1 MPPPPLHPSLPA
13 RPSTSYPP
21 SSLAARPPSL
31 APPPASSPTSHSTPH
46 NPLSLPNRPA
56 FHSTPQPA
64 SPRPSAPSSL
74 SGAPAASPKAATH
87 AKDDAAEAP
96 WPRVKER
103 VRPDEVK
110 VNAELVELGEG
121 WAVTW
126 RCWKAPAV
134 PLSNA
139 VDAGARDLTNYD
151 PFAPFARRDVA
162 ASTAKPGS
170 TAEKAKSSS
179 AASKDNDNHQPPK
192 KKSRPL
198 NAFDELLADE
208 LATASPAVPT
218 PLPESS
224 AAPPTPVAGPS
235 TSRHAA
241 TTRLRSQL
249 DALRAAPSC
258 AASEDLLERAR
269 KAVVRR
275 AKDRAAREGGDK
287 LGLFCYV
294 KVANASLTK
303 GEAASEDLKG
313 KGKAREVSSEE
324 EGEEVAGRT
333 LWAFGLTR
341 GGESEGA
348 EGWLDGLTFEGL
360 ECISSGT
367 FTHRSLFPSLYPSE
381 PSSNSTPPFR
391 SLLSLPAKSYP
402 SALSLSSHLF
412 AVPSATGPPPRQ
424 TEVAAAH
431 EAFVAAINE
440 LLVTE
445 LLYAP
450 QTAENAKRLRVGE
463 SLVYL
468 PPNSAFPA
476 RFDSFSSISANSHIS
491 PTPRRRSPPLAT
503 LATLRT
509 IVQRSTLFVQ
519 TFLEEV
525 PYRPFPTLSPPHSLA
540 VSPPMGT
547 PALLAP
553 LNLRARFVRRVE
565 VDPGRDGQRLKQ
577 LEDDWR
583 SLLEGSGLDI
593 SSENSEWVI
602 CRLDLSSATSSSD
615 AFLSASTE
623 DDLDIEL
630 TWPASLIIIDGTR
643 PLPPPSPLTSP
654 EKPKPPDLPASAL
667 ISPEM
672 TRNFPFP
679 TASDFSAAPRPP
691 INGLTSLLRYP
702 YDAAA
707 RRRLASQALNRS
719 RRRQR
724 TSTGAEEE
732 EDELE
737 HRRDPLARRTR
748 EVWSWMEDEVAR
760 RVKEQEERTR
770 EEEEERRRAVEAE
783 RERERDKE
791 REREKEKSAH
801 HPPVAAPINMRTP
814 MSLGTASTEAPSPAD
829 VAFPLPG
836 ISSGISTVGAVN
848 VGGSGVAAGGAG
860 APMAIDGIGLGMY
873 PSPAEQPSTVPSMGP
888 TTSQPGPMSSLDAA
902 FAEFDWGDGSFG
914 TSGGGAP
921 GGVGGGDGQDYD
933 DGMNLLGLT
942 DDDFSF
948 FDAPPTPLP
957 ATSMPPPVGFAS
969 AGTSPKFADHFAH
982 LHGTP
987 FTSAVSPTSPFAAQS
1002 SPHFPP
1008 HASPGTG
1015 FNFSFDPTTTNALG
1029 LASSTSAT
1037 LPLLALASTTPASVC
1052 TSAASPHKTPC
1063 SPFAIELASAS
1074 YNSPAHAASPVA
1086 LRSVS
1091 LAGTPVALTALTPYS
1106 PFTASRTSS
1115 AFEPIAFGPS
1125 HFLADEKYDPR
1136 KGKFGLPSPESEGED
1151 TALFPLG
1158 LRRSSSKSALQ
1169 PSSLEPWY
1177 TSVCDPRFVVAE
1189 RLKRNRRSSMSKAAA
1204 DRRGSSGSRGKSAG
1218 WVKARGWTRQSQV
1231 EEGSDFAATGDEESS
1246 ESEMELEEDD
1256 DDLDASERDA
1266 RAGEDN
1272 RAVLG
1277 SFGAELLLLK
1287 GVIGGLVDRAA
1298 ASSGESKL
1306 PAKASSAT
1314 DVARE
1319 ITLHVVADQVMYNP
1333 EFRTSTLELCRGADE
1348 RPKLVSAR
1356 AIELVSAALSSVC
1369 SALSPSP
1376 LFADHTVLPLLDSH
1390 DAPTVLLRSQQSI
1403 MQMSTSAIDFW
1414 RPMGFEPL
1422 LGRKD
1427 VTAFALYEDVGQAMH
1442 EVVKEWLRLFGTVYQ
1457 GIRLGE
1463 HTPGTIQ
1470 PTGNFPGAQDGLIP
1484 VTAGLLTEARGRE
1497 EFKTLCATLAEVSR
1511 SNQNVVVYIFTPLD
1525 VSPLS
1530 ASSPLAAVIQQISRS
1545 KTAITTMLPCPIP
1558 LSHLF
1563 HDPSTAS
1570 RLPGVDRLA
1579 ALAFS
1584 VYDQIQTPVNKLRFP
1599 VPETFPSASYPTA
1612 QSFGAVI
1619 RLFQSPAVSVAPAR
1633 PPKVTFELSWPP
1645 SSLAVE
1651 HRHRFLH
1658 ICYSSKPA
1666 NAEGTL
1672 EWLLFC
1678 SIDDKGET
1686 WRLLPRLIKIP
1697 NGMVADVHRV
1707 RAVWNFAKICYEQAD
1722 VEWRIIVCK
1731 LGEPTAIEM
1740 RAWDSVLKEQLAMS
1754 KRPLHVTVVCAD
1766 LDPPLAAQPCSTPAR
1781 RSSHISLQSDT
1792 ISEEGELTLIA
1803 TSGNDGSSSSKPSLF
1818 DTQPSVF
1825 AFTPAEPATLATLP
1839 ILAPATT
1846 YLIHIPRI
1854 PSFTHSSIQPFPS
1867 PPSPSPAPIS
1877 VHALHFLLS
1886 HSSRSSSFS
1895 GSLGDLVTD
1904 VRQSYVELAAL
1915 GQARWG
1921 TSGRLGWHL
1930 EAVRTVH
1937 TLVDCLA

>member
-21 SSLAARPPSL
+21 SSHAARPPAL
-31 APPPASSPTSHSTPH
+31 APHPASSPTSHSTPH
-46 NPLSLPNRPA
+46 PPLSLPNRPA

-64 SPRPSAPSSL
+64 SPRPSAPPSL
-74 SGAPAASPKAATH
+74 SGAPAASPKAAGH

-110 VNAELVELGEG
+110 VNAELIELGEG

-134 PLSNA
+134 PLSSAAN
-139 VDAGARDLTNYD
+139 AGARDLTNYD
-151 PFAPFARRDVA
+151 PFVPFSRGDATA
-162 ASTAKPGS
+162 LTAKPAS
-170 TAEKAKSSS
+170 TAEKAKSFS
-179 AASKDNDNHQPPK
+179 AASKDKDHHQPPK

-208 LATASPAVPT
+208 LASASHAVPA

-224 AAPPTPVAGPS
+224 ATPLTPVAGPS
-235 TSRHAA
+235 TSRHTAA

-258 AASEDLLERAR
+258 AASEDPLERAR

-275 AKDRAAREGGDK
+275 AQDRAARDGGDK
-287 LGLFCYV
+287 LGMFCYV
-294 KVANASLTK
+294 KVANARLTQ
-303 GEAASEDLKG
+303 GEAASEDPKG
-313 KGKAREVSSEE
+313 KGKAREVVS

-333 LWAFGLTR
+333 LWVFGLTR

-348 EGWLDGLTFEGL
+348 EGWLDELEFEGL
-360 ECISSGT
+360 EGISSGT
-367 FTHRSLFPSLYPSE
+367 FTHRSLFPTLYASE
-381 PSSNSTPPFR
+381 PSSSSSTPPFR
-391 SLLSLPAKSYP
+391 SLLSLPANSYP

-431 EAFVAAINE
+431 ETFVAAVNE

-445 LLYAP
+445 LLGAA
-450 QTAENAKRLRVGE
+450 QTAEKAKRLRVGE
-463 SLVYL
+463 SVVYL
-468 PPNSAFPA
+468 PPDSAFSG
-476 RFDSFSSISANSHIS
+476 RFDSLSSISAHSPIS
-491 PTPRRRSPPLAT
+491 PTPRRRSQPLAT

-509 IVQRSTLFVQ
+509 TLQRSTLFVQ
-519 TFLEEV
+519 TLLEEV
-525 PYRPFPTLSPPHSLA
+525 PYRPFPTLSASHSLA
-540 VSPPMGT
+540 ASPPIGT

-577 LEDDWR
+577 LEEDWR
-583 SLLEGSGLDI
+583 SLLEGSGLDL
-593 SSENSEWVI
+593 SSATGEWVI
-602 CRLDLSSATSSSD
+602 CRLDLSSTSSSD
-615 AFLSASTE
+615 AFLPPSTE
-623 DDLDIEL
+623 DDLGIEV

-643 PLPPPSPLTSP
+643 PSPPPSPQTSP
-654 EKPKPPDLPASAL
+654 EKPKPPDLPASTPM
-667 ISPEM
+667 PET

-679 TASDFSAAPRPP
+679 TTSDSPAAPRPP
-691 INGLTSLLRYP
+691 TNALTPLLRYP

-707 RRRLASQALNRS
+707 RRRLASKALRRP

-724 TSTGAEEE
+724 TSTGADGE

-737 HRRDPLARRTR
+737 HRRDPLARRTT

-760 RVKEQEERTR
+760 RAKEQEERAKEQEEQAK
-770 EEEEERRRAVEAE
+770 EEEEEQRRAVEAE
-783 RERERDKE
+783 KERERDKE

-801 HPPVAAPINMRTP
+801 HPPAAAPINMRTP

-829 VAFPLPG
+829 VVFPLP
-836 ISSGISTVGAVN
+836 GISTVGAVS

-860 APMAIDGIGLGMY
+860 VSMEIDGIGLGMY
-873 PSPAEQPSTVPSMGP
+873 PSPAEQPPIVPTMGP
-888 TTSQPGPMSSLDAA
+888 TTSQPAPMSSLDAA

-914 TSGGGAP
+914 TSGGAP
-921 GGVGGGDGQDYD
+921 AGGGGGGGQDYD

-957 ATSMPPPVGFAS
+957 ATSIPPPMAFAS
-969 AGTSPKFADHFAH
+969 TGTSPKFVDHFTH

-987 FTSAVSPTSPFAAQS
+987 FTSAVSPTSPFAGQS

-1008 HASPGTG
+1008 HSSPGTG
-1015 FNFSFDPTTTNALG
+1015 FNFSFDSTTNALG
-1029 LASSTSAT
+1029 LGSSTSAP
-1037 LPLLALASTTPASVC
+1037 LPLLALASNTPASVS
-1052 TSAASPHKTPC
+1052 TSAASPHKAPC
-1063 SPFAIELASAS
+1063 SPFAIELVSAS
-1074 YNSPAHAASPVA
+1074 HNTPAHVASPIA
-1086 LRSVS
+1086 LRHVS
-1091 LAGTPVALTALTPYS
+1091 LAGTPVALTALPTP
-1106 PFTASRTSS
+1106 S
-1115 AFEPIAFGPS
+1115 AFDPIAFGPS
-1125 HFLADEKYDPR
+1125 YSLVDEKYDPR
-1136 KGKFGLPSPESEGED
+1136 KGKFGLPSPESEGES

-1158 LRRSSSKSALQ
+1158 LRRSSSKSALK
-1169 PSSLEPWY
+1169 PGSLEPWY
-1177 TSVCDPRFVVAE
+1177 SSVCDPRFVAAE

-1204 DRRGSSGSRGKSAG
+1204 ERRGSSGSRGRSAG
-1218 WVKARGWTRQSQV
+1218 WVKARGWTRHPQV
-1231 EEGSDFAATGDEESS
+1231 EDGSDFAATGDEESS

-1266 RAGEDN
+1266 RAGDDG

-1277 SFGAELLLLK
+1277 SFGAELLLLRE
-1287 GVIGGLVDRAA
+1287 VIGGLVDRAA
-1298 ASSGESKL
+1298 ADSGESKF
-1306 PAKASSAT
+1306 PAKTSSAT

-1333 EFRTSTLELCRGADE
+1333 EFRTTTLELCRTADD
-1348 RPKLVSAR
+1348 RPKLVSAH
-1356 AIELVSAALSSVC
+1356 AIELVSTALSSVC

-1390 DAPTVLLRSQQSI
+1390 SAPAVLLRSQQSI

-1414 RPMGFEPL
+1414 RTMAFEPL

-1427 VTAFALYEDVGQAMH
+1427 VTAFALYEDVGPAMP
-1442 EVVKEWLRLFGTVYQ
+1442 EVVKEWLRLLGAVYQ
-1457 GIRLGE
+1457 GARLGE

-1470 PTGNFPGAQDGLIP
+1470 TSGTFPGAQDGLMP

-1497 EFKTLCATLAEVSR
+1497 EFKTLCTALAELSR

-1545 KTAITTMLPCPIP
+1545 KTTITTMLPCPIP
-1558 LSHLF
+1558 LSLLF

-1570 RLPGVDRLA
+1570 RLPSAERLA

-1584 VYDQIQTPVNKLRFP
+1584 VYDQIQTPVSKLRFP
-1599 VPETFPSASYPTA
+1599 IPETFPSASYPTA

-1619 RLFQSPAVSVAPAR
+1619 RLFQSPAITVAPAR
-1633 PPKVTFELSWPP
+1633 PPTVTFQLNWPP

-1658 ICYSSKPA
+1658 ICYSSKRA

-1722 VEWRIIVCK
+1722 VEWRIVVCK

-1740 RAWDSVLKEQLAMS
+1740 RAWDSVLKEQLTLS

-1766 LDPPLAAQPCSTPAR
+1766 LDPPLAAQPSSTRNR
-1781 RSSHISLQSDT
+1781 RSSHTSVQSDT
-1792 ISEEGELTLIA
+1792 ISEEGELTLVA
-1803 TSGNDGSSSSKPSLF
+1803 AGGNGASSSSKPSLF
-1818 DTQPSVF
+1818 DTQPSIF

-1854 PSFTHSSIQPFPS
+1854 PSFTHSSIEPFPS
-1867 PPSPSPAPIS
+1867 SPAPSPAPVS

-1886 HSSRSSSFS
+1886 HSSRSSSFA
-1895 GSLGDLVTD
+1895 GSLGDLVAD

-1915 GQARWG
+1915 GKARWG

-1937 TLVDCLA
+1937 TLVDCLS